1 MSWQRFAALFHARN
15 LEFIRDRSAL
25 SWSILLPVL
34 LVLGFAFLFS
44 NPDQDLYKVGVYG
57 ADGDPAG
64 VQHPA
69 EAGFLATKHIQFIPV
84 TDLDAAIEKVKH
96 HQLDMLLDMSGSQRY
111 WLNSTSAQGYVL
123 ERVLWGT
130 KATIPAT
137 GFEKQTVSGREVRYV
152 DWVIPGILAMNM
164 MFGCLFGVGYV
175 IVRYRKNGVLRR
187 LRATPISAFEFLSA
201 QVLSRLTVVT
211 AATLVVYAGTNLLL
225 DFPMRGSYAA
235 LVSIFFAGA
244 ICMISLGL
252 LVASRIRSEELADG
266 VLNLISWP
274 MMIASGVWF
283 SMEGTHPL
291 AQLGSRLFPLTHVVG
306 GARRIMLDGAGI
318 AGVSSEIA
326 LLCGLALLFLTLAAR
341 LFRWQ

>member
-1 MSWQRFAALFHARN
+1 MNLKLRRILAVIRARN
-15 LEFIRDRSAL
+15 REFYRDKAGL
-25 SWSILLPVL
+25 GWNLLMPL
-34 LVLGFAFLFS
+34 LMILGFAFLFS
-44 NPDQDLYKVGVYG
+44 GGEDELFKVGVLG
-57 ADGDPAG
+57 ERIPPASAS
-64 VQHPA
+64 P
-69 EAGFLATKHIQFIPV
+69 FLQTRHIRFIPV
-84 TDLDAAIEKVKH
+84 AEAAAGIDKVRY
-96 HQLDMLLDMSGSQRY
+96 HQLDMLLELGGEPRY
-111 WLNSTSAQGYVL
+111 WVNGQSPNGYTV
-123 ERVLWGT
+123 ERLLQAAYAGET
-130 KATIPAT
+130 AALKR
-137 GFEKQTVSGREVRYV
+137 EQVSGRRIRYV
-152 DWVIPGILAMNM
+152 DWVLPGILALNM
-164 MFGCLFGVGYV
+164 MFSSLWGVGWV
-175 IVRYRKNGVLRR
+175 VVRYRKNGVLRR
-187 LRATPISAFEFLSA
+187 LSATPISAFEFLSA

-318 AGVSSEIA
+318 AEVAAEIA
-326 LLCGLALLFLTLAAR
+326 LLCGLAALFLTLAAR
-341 LFRWQ
+341 IFRWQ